1 MREYSGVAISNRD
14 GLGAGVILDWIG
26 GCWASSSTSESSDG
40 EEYSGGDEDELFFFD
55 LGSLGIRSKFWFSNF
70 LNNSKSS

>member
-26 GCWASSSTSESSDG
+26 GC
-40 EEYSGGDEDELFFFD
+40 
-55 LGSLGIRSKFWFSNF
+55 
-70 LNNSKSS
+70 

>member
-1 MREYSGVAISNRD
+1 MD
-14 GLGAGVILDWIG
+14 GIEV
-26 GCWASSSTSESSDG
+26 CWASSLGWDSSNG

-70 LNNSKSS
+70 LSNSKTW